1 MTTADRLKPRDI
13 RAAYRLVGECRDLG
27 ADLIAWQE
35 RLLTGLC
42 ESLLAQV
49 GISGNMR
56 HFGTGDVTSLG
67 SVRIGW
73 PDEQAEQLW
82 LDYALNVPVER
93 TPEYPALI
101 GKHDR
106 LVTRTRD
113 QLWGREAWYRSRTY
127 NERHKRVGIDDYII
141 SIQRL
146 PFGDMWHSLWIHRAA
161 DDPGFGR
168 RDWWIVRCVHE
179 EIGKLIGN
187 SLASAAEPRI
197 SDLTPRQRDVLDG
210 LLEGL
215 AEKQLAGRLGVVRA
229 TVHEHVL
236 AVYRHFEVGSRAEL
250 LALFVGREPPN
261 RHGAG
266 WE

>member
-1 MTTADRLKPRDI
+1 MSKSDRLRPRDI
-13 RAAYRLVGECRDLG
+13 RAGYRLVGECRDLG
-27 ADLIAWQE
+27 ADVVAWQE
-35 RLLTGLC
+35 QLLAGFC
-42 ESLLAQV
+42 KLLHAQV

-56 HFGTGDVTSLG
+56 RFGAGDAESLG

-73 PDEQAEQLW
+73 PDAQAERLW
-82 LDYALNVPVER
+82 LEYATNVPVER

-101 GKHDR
+101 GGQDR

-146 PFGDMWHSLWIHRAA
+146 PFGDMQHSLWIHRAEGE
-161 DDPGFGR
+161 PGFGR
-168 RDWWIVRCVHE
+168 REWWLVRCVHE
-179 EIGKLIGN
+179 EVGRQIGN
-187 SLASAAEPRI
+187 ALASAAEPRL
-197 SDLTPRQRDVLDG
+197 SDLTPRQRDALHG

-215 AEKQLAGRLGVVRA
+215 AEKELAAQLGVGRA

-236 AVYRHFEVGSRAEL
+236 AIYRHYQVSSRAEL
-250 LALFVGREPPN
+250 MALFIGREPP
-261 RHGAG
+261 RPGQVR
-266 WE
+266 

>member
-1 MTTADRLKPRDI
+1 VTGHDRLKPRDI
-13 RAAYRLVGECRDLG
+13 RASYRLVGECRDLG
-27 ADLIAWQE
+27 ADVDGWQH
-35 RLLTGLC
+35 RLLEGLC
-42 ESLLAQV
+42 ASLHAQV

-56 HFGTGDVTSLG
+56 RFGAGDAESLG

-73 PDEQAEQLW
+73 PDAQAERLW
-82 LDYALNVPVER
+82 LDYATSVPVER

-113 QLWGREAWYRSRTY
+113 QLWGPEAWYRSRTY

-146 PFGDMWHSLWIHRAA
+146 PFGDMWHSLWIHRAIGQ
-161 DDPGFGR
+161 PGFSR

-179 EIGKLIGN
+179 EIGHQIGN
-187 SLASAAEPRI
+187 ALASAAEPRL
-197 SDLTPRQRDVLDG
+197 SGLTPRQRDTLDG

-215 AEKQLAGRLGVVRA
+215 AEKQLAARLGVGRA

-236 AVYRHFEVGSRAEL
+236 AVYRHFAVGTRGEL
-250 LALFVGREPPN
+250 MALFVGREPP
-261 RHGAG
+261 RPRPTP
-266 WE
+266 